1 MSLVCHRCVI
11 GTVLLYLSPCFYP
24 GDFVNCWERPDIT
37 PEAEIPAGVMSHTSQ
52 NLIKKN
58 MGTETKGPSPSF
70 PAGVISQTSPNK
82 EKHGDG
88 NKRTV
93 PMFSLIFA
101 AGESARPL
109 PAQSGV
115 WWRGTSPYRGG
126 VGQARYQDRYPR
138 RHPAGSRR
146 QIPGL
151 LRGPV

>member
-24 GDFVNCWERPDIT
+24 VDFVNCWEQPDIT
-37 PEAEIPAGVMSHTSQ
+37 PEAEIPAGVISHTSQ
-52 NLIKKN
+52 NLMKKN

-93 PMFSLIFA
+93 PMFFHVFLYTHFCSRGVSPPFA
-101 AGESARPL
+101 STVRRLVARDI
-109 PAQSGV
+109 AV
-115 WWRGTSPYRGG
+115 
-126 VGQARYQDRYPR
+126 
-138 RHPAGSRR
+138 
-146 QIPGL
+146 
-151 LRGPV
+151 

>member
-1 MSLVCHRCVI
+1 MNDRSCHWCVIGGCVI

-24 GDFVNCWERPDIT
+24 VDFVNCWEQPDIT
-37 PEAEIPAGVMSHTSQ
+37 PEAEIPAGVISHTSQ
-52 NLIKKN
+52 NLMKKN
-58 MGTETKGPSPSF
+58 MGTETKGPSPCFS
-70 PAGVISQTSPNK
+70 
-82 EKHGDG
+82 
-88 NKRTV
+88 KRTV
-93 PMFSLIFA
+93 PMFTLIFA

>member
-11 GTVLLYLSPCFYP
+11 GTVLLYLSPCFSCVIGTVLLYLSP
-24 GDFVNCWERPDIT
+24 CFYLIDFVNCWERPDIT

-58 MGTETKGPSPSF
+58 MGTETKGPSPCFS
-70 PAGVISQTSPNK
+70 
-82 EKHGDG
+82 
-88 NKRTV
+88 
-93 PMFSLIFA
+93 MFFFTLIFA

-126 VGQARYQDRYPR
+126 DGQARYQDRYPR